1 MKITVLMGNNTA
13 EIFKSFDVPALNRF
27 LKKKEVG
34 ISLSLTGLN
43 NPLRLLILNNVAE
56 KLGKKVLFITLNEQS
71 ALKYQKD
78 LESLFDLESK
88 ILPFQEINPYED
100 VDRNYYIYEEQVN
113 VLNGAINGDYPFVIA
128 PLRALTEKFPDKN
141 FYAKNSFKIKK
152 NEELDYAKTIEKLI
166 DLGYKRV
173 PMAMD
178 SGEFSIKGDILDIF
192 TLYSSPVRVE
202 FFADTIEDIR
212 MFDPTTQKSF
222 QKLDE
227 ITVYPLHKFLINDE
241 IKKSFKAK
249 LYKEIE
255 KFGENETIDILYGEI
270 CEKID
275 NEGYF
280 EGIEYYQ
287 NYLNKDLVSPLDFFR
302 DFILVFDDTAQINA
316 KFENIDDDFIK
327 SYQTNLASGLKLP
340 LSDKNHVT
348 YSEYKKEIQKF
359 KHIGFDT
366 FLENFGGDNLGMES
380 ISDSTFAQMLVEFD
394 SELPPFF
401 SSSGIEISDFIDKK
415 TKDGAKVFVCT
426 NYPKRFS
433 EILKE
438 FEIYS
443 ENIFILPPLTSGGGI
458 LHDVQTTE
466 NQAEAE
472 QWPEKKSEKRP
483 ETWIFLSDK
492 ELFNKRSKDITSRKY
507 TSNKQS
513 QDYIDSIN
521 DIMENEFV
529 VHTIHGIGIFKGLR
543 KEEMDGAL
551 KDYLEI
557 QFQGGDKLFMPA
569 EQINL
574 LYRYRGGGGTKPKL
588 SKMGGAAWEN
598 TKNKAKGEVKEI
610 AYDLLKLY
618 AKREMST
625 GIAFEPDTTWQY
637 EMEDAFEFTETP
649 DQMRSI
655 EEVKADMESERPM
668 DRLICAD
675 VGFGKTEVAIRA
687 IFKAVMSGKQAALI
701 APTTILALQHYQ
713 TIAERF
719 KPFSVNVQLLSRFK
733 TPKERRETIKM
744 LTEGTC
750 DVVVGTH
757 SLLFDREFKNL
768 GLLVIDEEHKFGVAH
783 KEKLK
788 KFRENIDI
796 LAMSATPIP
805 RTLNMALSGLKNMS
819 LINTP
824 PKNRLPVKTYVGEFN
839 EAFLKNAVNHE
850 LQRDGQV
857 FFVHNRVESIHTV
870 AQYLQSLLPNARI
883 AVAHGQMNENELEK
897 IMYDFAMKEYDILL
911 CTTIIESG
919 LDISNA
925 NTIIINDSDRFGLAQ
940 LYQLRGRVGR
950 SDRQAFCYCFYKK
963 SKELSAD
970 AFKRLS
976 AIKDFAS
983 LGSGYQIALRD
994 IEIRGVGNILG
1005 AKQHGHMVN
1014 VGFDTYVSLLEECV
1028 NELKNEAK
1036 SSAAALQDPYKK
1048 QQSETKQEP
1057 CIVDIKATA
1066 YIPDEWVGSY
1076 EQKMLEYKRLSD
1088 VKSISELESMAAS
1101 FRDRFS
1107 KLPESVENLIKLIR
1121 LRLLGT
1127 AINITQIRETPD
1139 NIRIY
1144 TPYTM
1149 QEWLIL
1155 KRKLDLN
1162 ITKYFQWTNPPK
1174 SVKGAKGILL
1184 MKKSGLE
1191 FNEIFNILA
1200 DLFYYISHI
1209 ILEFKK

>member
-1 MKITVLMGNNTA
+1 MKTNTE
-13 EIFKSFDVPALNRF
+13 EIFKSIETFGLSYFVKR
-27 LKKKEVG
+27 KETG
-34 ISLSLTGLN
+34 INLCLTGLN
-43 NPLRLLILNNVAE
+43 NPLRLLILN
-56 KLGKKVLFITLNEQS
+56 KLRRVYNKKILLITSNEQD
-71 ALKYQKD
+71 ALKYGED
-78 LESLFDLESK
+78 LDLIFDIKAK
-88 ILPFQEINPYED
+88 ILPYQEVDPYED
-100 VDRNYYIYEEQVN
+100 IDRNYYIYKEQADA
-113 VLNGAINGDYPFVIA
+113 LTSGHDFVIA
-128 PLRALTEKFPDKN
+128 PVRALLERFPDKN
-141 FYAKNSFKIKK
+141 FYNKNSFEIKK
-152 NEELDYAKTIEKLI
+152 DDEIDYAKTIERLVA
-166 DLGYKRV
+166 LGYKRV

-178 SGEFSIKGDILDIF
+178 AGEFSIKGDILDIY

-202 FFADTIEDIR
+202 FFADTVEDIR
-212 MFDPTTQKSF
+212 MFDPSTQKSF
-222 QKLDE
+222 KKLDM
-227 ITVYPLHKFLINDE
+227 IKIYPLHKFLLDDKTRENF
-241 IKKSFKAK
+241 KKELLQNMKS
-249 LYKEIE
+249 LE
-255 KFGENETIDILYGEI
+255 GNEVAELLSAELV
-270 CEKID
+270 EKID
-275 NEGYF
+275 NGGYF

-287 NYLNKDLVSPLDFFR
+287 SYLNKNLVPVLDYFR
-302 DFILVFDDTAQINA
+302 DYILVYDDTAQINA
-316 KFENIDDDFIK
+316 KFENLDEELNS
-327 SYQTNLASGLKLP
+327 SYVSGINSNLKLP
-340 LSDKNHVT
+340 LASKNHTGVE
-348 YSEYKKEIQKF
+348 EYKKEIKKF
-359 KHIGFDT
+359 KRIGFDT
-366 FLENFGGDNLGMES
+366 FLENYGGDNAGMEV
-380 ISDSTFAQMLVEFD
+380 ISDDTFADKLVEFD
-394 SELPPFF
+394 TSLPPFF
-401 SSSGIEISDFIDKK
+401 SSSGEEISKYIKNELK
-415 TKDGAKVFVCT
+415 NGSKIFVCT
-426 NYPKRFS
+426 NYPKRFG

-438 FEIYS
+438 FEVYSDDIYT
-443 ENIFILPPLTSGGGI
+443 LPPLTSGGGVI
-458 LHDVQTTE
+458 E
-466 NQAEAE
+466 NAAEAE
-472 QWPEKKSEKRP
+472 RWV
-483 ETWIFLSDK
+483 FLSDK
-492 ELFNKRSKDITSRKY
+492 ELFNKRAKDITTRKY
-507 TSNKQS
+507 TSNRQS

-521 DIMENEFV
+521 DIMENEYV
-529 VHTIHGIGIFKGLR
+529 VHSIHGIGIFRGLR

-557 QFQGGDKLFMPA
+557 EFQGKDKLFMPA

-574 LYRYRGGGGTKPKL
+574 LFRYRGGGNARPKL

-618 AKREMST
+618 AKREMSV

-649 DQMRSI
+649 DQMQAI
-655 EEVKADMESERPM
+655 IDTKNDMEKERPM

-719 KPFSVNVQLLSRFK
+719 KPFSVDVQLLSRFK
-733 TPKERRETIKM
+733 TPKERKAIINM
-744 LTEGTC
+744 LKDGTC
-750 DVVVGTH
+750 DVVIGTH
-757 SLLFDREFKNL
+757 SLLFDREFRDL

-788 KFRENIDI
+788 RFRENIDI

-805 RTLNMALSGLKNMS
+805 RTLNMALSGLKDMS

-857 FFVHNRVESIHTV
+857 FFVHNRVESIYTV
-870 AQYLQSLLPNARI
+870 YEYLQNLLPNARI
-883 AVAHGQMNENELEK
+883 AVAHGQMKDNELEK
-897 IMYDFAMKEYDILL
+897 IMFDFAEKAYDVLV

-919 LDISNA
+919 LDISNV
-925 NTIIINDSDRFGLAQ
+925 NTIIVNDSDRFGLAQ

-950 SDRQAFCYCFYKK
+950 SDRQAYCYCFYKK
-963 SKELSAD
+963 SKELTQD

-976 AIKDFAS
+976 AIKDFTS

-1014 VGFDTYVSLLEECV
+1014 VGFDTYVNLLEECV
-1028 NELKNEAK
+1028 NELKNSKKPYTEG
-1036 SSAAALQDPYKK
+1036 ALANKK
-1048 QQSETKQEP
+1048 PETKHGP
-1057 CIVDIKATA
+1057 CVIDIKATA

-1076 EQKMLEYKRLSD
+1076 EQKMLEYKRLAD
-1088 VKSISELESMAAS
+1088 VKSLAELDNMAAS

-1121 LRLLGT
+1121 LRLLGSE
-1127 AINITQIRETPD
+1127 INVTQIRETPD

-1144 TPYTM
+1144 TPFTM

-1155 KRKLDLN
+1155 KRKIDLN
-1162 ITKYFQWTNPPK
+1162 ITKYFQWTKPPK
-1174 SVKGAKGILL
+1174 TVKDAVGILL
-1184 MKKSGLE
+1184 MKKDNLS
-1191 FNEIFNILA
+1191 FDEIFNILA

>member
-1 MKITVLMGNNTA
+1 MESFTNLLNNLDIPELA
-13 EIFKSFDVPALNRF
+13 PLSAF
-27 LKKKEVG
+27 LKRKEKG
-34 ISLSLTGLN
+34 LKLSITGLN
-43 NPLRLLILNNVAE
+43 NPLRLLILNKIANSFN
-56 KLGKKVLFITLNEQS
+56 KKVLFVTLNEQS

-78 LESLFDLESK
+78 LDSVFNLESK

-113 VLNGAINGDYPFVIA
+113 VLNGAACGEHSIVLA
-128 PLRALTEKFPDKN
+128 PVRALLEKFPDKN
-141 FYAKNSFKIKK
+141 FYNKNSFEIKK
-152 NEELDYAKTIEKLI
+152 DDEIDYSKITEKLVS
-166 DLGYKRV
+166 LGYKRV
-173 PMAMD
+173 PMVMD
-178 SGEFSIKGDILDIF
+178 AGEFSIKGDILDIF
-192 TLYSSPVRVE
+192 TLYSSPVRIE
-202 FFADTIEDIR
+202 FFADTVEDIR
-212 MFDPTTQKSF
+212 MFDPNTQKSF
-222 QKLDE
+222 KKLDK
-227 ITVYPLHKFLINDE
+227 IRVYPLHKFLLTEENKKAFKNKLFNEVEELEKITGESE
-241 IKKSFKAK
+241 IFR
-249 LYKEIE
+249 L
-255 KFGENETIDILYGEI
+255 LYGETV
-270 CEKID
+270 EKID
-275 NEGYF
+275 NGGYF
-280 EGIEYYQ
+280 EGIEYFQ
-287 NYLNKDLVSPLDFFR
+287 NYLNKDLVSSLDFFS
-302 DFILVFDDTAQINA
+302 DFILIFDDITQINA
-316 KFENIDDDFIK
+316 KYENLDEEMVSSYKSNID
-327 SYQTNLASGLKLP
+327 SNLKLP
-340 LSDKNHVT
+340 LNAKNHIT
-348 YSEYKKEIQKF
+348 YEEFQKEIKKF
-359 KHIGFDT
+359 KIIGFDT
-366 FLENFGGDNLGMES
+366 FLENFNGDDLGMES
-380 ISDSTFAQMLVEFD
+380 ISDDTFADKLIELE
-394 SELPPFF
+394 SALPPFF
-401 SSSGIEISDFIDKK
+401 SSSGAEISDYIKKELQNGAIFFI
-415 TKDGAKVFVCT
+415 CT
-426 NYPKRFS
+426 NYPKRFN

-438 FEIYS
+438 FEIFN
-443 ENIFILPPLTSGGGI
+443 ENIFMLPPLTSGGGI
-458 LHDVQTTE
+458 IDNVSILVD
-466 NQAEAE
+466 N
-472 QWPEKKSEKRP
+472 KLNKI
-483 ETWIFLSDK
+483 IFLSDK
-492 ELFNKRSKDITSRKY
+492 ELFNKRSKDITTRKY
-507 TSNKQS
+507 SSNKQS

-529 VHTIHGIGIFKGLR
+529 VHSIHGIGIFKGLR

-557 QFQGGDKLFMPA
+557 EFQGGDKLFMPA

-574 LYRYRGGGGTKPKL
+574 LYRYRGGGHAKPKL

-649 DQMRSI
+649 DQMQAI
-655 EEVKADMESERPM
+655 IDVKNDMENERPM

-675 VGFGKTEVAIRA
+675 VGFGKTEVATRA

-733 TPKERRETIKM
+733 SPKERKKTIEELKS
-744 LTEGTC
+744 GVC
-750 DVVVGTH
+750 DVVIGTH
-757 SLLFDREFKNL
+757 SLLFDREFKSL

-788 KFRENIDI
+788 RFRENIDI

-819 LINTP
+819 LINTA

-870 AQYLQSLLPNARI
+870 ADYLQNLLPNARI
-883 AVAHGQMNENELEK
+883 AVAHGKMNESELEK

-963 SKELSAD
+963 SKELSQD

-976 AIKDFAS
+976 AIKDFSS

-1014 VGFDTYVSLLEECV
+1014 VGFDTYVNLLEECV
-1028 NELKNEAK
+1028 NELKNEQK
-1036 SSAAALQDPYKK
+1036 QGVSPYGKAEIQAPK
-1048 QQSETKQEP
+1048 EP

-1088 VKSISELESMAAS
+1088 VKSIAELENMVSS

-1127 AINITQIRETPD
+1127 AINITHIRETPD

-1144 TPYTM
+1144 TPFTM

-1155 KRKLDLN
+1155 KRKMELN

-1184 MKKSGLE
+1184 MKKGNLE

-1209 ILEFKK
+1209 ILEFKNNQK

>member
-1 MKITVLMGNNTA
+1 MNSCKEILNNFNIPSL
-13 EIFKSFDVPALNRF
+13 EALSVF
-27 LKKKEVG
+27 LKKKETG
-34 ISLSLTGLN
+34 LKLSITGLN
-43 NPLRLLILNNVAE
+43 NPLRLLILNKIA
-56 KLGKKVLFITLNEQS
+56 KYYKKKIFFITLNEQI

-78 LESLFDLESK
+78 LDSIFNLEAK

-100 VDRNYYIYEEQVN
+100 MDRNYYIYEEQVD
-113 VLNGAINGDYPFVIA
+113 VLNGEYDVVIS
-128 PLRALTEKFPDKN
+128 PVRALLEKFPDKN
-141 FYAKNSFKIKK
+141 FYSKNSFEIKK
-152 NEELDYAKTIEKLI
+152 NDEIDYSKIIEKLVSF
-166 DLGYKRV
+166 GYKRV
-173 PMAMD
+173 PMAVD
-178 SGEFSIKGDILDIF
+178 AGEFSIKGDILDIY
-192 TLYSSPVRVE
+192 TLYSSPVRIE
-202 FFADTIEDIR
+202 FFADTVEDIR
-212 MFDPTTQKSF
+212 MFDPNTQKSF
-222 QKLDE
+222 KKLDK
-227 ITVYPLHKFLINDE
+227 IRVYPLHKFLLNE
-241 IKKSFKAK
+241 ENQKSFKNK
-249 LYKEIE
+249 LYKKIE
-255 KFGENETIDILYGEI
+255 EFEKISGENEIIRLLYGEI
-270 CEKID
+270 TEKI
-275 NEGYF
+275 ETGGYF
-280 EGIEYYQ
+280 DGIEYYQ
-287 NYLNKDLVSPLDFFR
+287 NYLNKDLVSPLEFFK
-302 DFILVFDDTAQINA
+302 DYILIFDDSAQINA
-316 KFENIDDDFIK
+316 KFENLDDEMNS
-327 SYQTNLASGLKLP
+327 SYRENIESNLKLP
-340 LSDKNHVT
+340 LNSKNHIT
-348 YSEYKKEIQKF
+348 FEEFKKYVKKF
-359 KHIGFDT
+359 KAIGFDT
-366 FLENFGGDNLGMES
+366 FLENFNGDDLGFES
-380 ISDSTFAQMLVEFD
+380 ISDNTFADKLIELD
-394 SELPPFF
+394 SALPPFF
-401 SSSGIEISDFIDKK
+401 SSSGKEISNYINKELKNRALFFI
-415 TKDGAKVFVCT
+415 CT
-426 NYPKRFS
+426 NYPVRFK

-438 FEIYS
+438 FEIFN
-443 ENIFILPPLTSGGGI
+443 ENIFLLPPLTSGGGI
-458 LHDVQTTE
+458 IE
-466 NQAEAE
+466 NTGVLDSITGENSY
-472 QWPEKKSEKRP
+472 KK
-483 ETWIFLSDK
+483 WIFLSDK
-492 ELFNKRSKDITSRKY
+492 ELFNKRSKDITTRKY
-507 TSNKQS
+507 SSNKQS

-529 VHTIHGIGIFKGLR
+529 VHSIHGIGIFRGLR
-543 KEEMDGAL
+543 KEEIDGAL

-557 QFQGGDKLFMPA
+557 EFQGGDKLFMPA

-574 LYRYRGGGGTKPKL
+574 LYRYRGGGSVKPKL

-625 GIAFEPDTTWQY
+625 GIAFEPDTVWQY

-649 DQMRSI
+649 DQMQAI
-655 EEVKADMESERPM
+655 IDVKNDMENTRPM

-675 VGFGKTEVAIRA
+675 VGFGKTEVALRA

-733 TPKERRETIKM
+733 TPKERKKTIEDLK
-744 LTEGTC
+744 TGAC
-750 DVVVGTH
+750 DVVIGTH
-757 SLLFDREFKNL
+757 SLLFDREFKSL

-788 KFRENIDI
+788 RFRENIDV

-839 EAFLKNAVNHE
+839 ETLLKNAVNHE

-857 FFVHNRVESIHTV
+857 FFVHNRVESINTV
-870 AQYLQSLLPNARI
+870 ADYLRNLLPNASL
-883 AVAHGQMNENELEK
+883 AVAHGQMAEHELEK

-963 SKELSAD
+963 SKELSQD

-976 AIKDFAS
+976 AIKDFVS

-1014 VGFDTYVSLLEECV
+1014 VGFDTYVNLLEECV
-1028 NELKNEAK
+1028 NELKNEQK
-1036 SSAAALQDPYKK
+1036 QVLSPYEKR
-1048 QQSETKQEP
+1048 ETQAPKEP

-1088 VKSISELESMAAS
+1088 VKSIAELENMAS
-1101 FRDRFS
+1101 GFRDRFS

-1127 AINITQIRETPD
+1127 AIDITQIRETPD

-1144 TPYTM
+1144 TPFTM

-1155 KRKLDLN
+1155 KRKMELN
-1162 ITKYFQWTNPPK
+1162 ITKYFQWTKPPK
-1174 SVKGAKGILL
+1174 TVKGAKGILL
-1184 MKKSGLE
+1184 MRKDNLE
-1191 FNEIFNILA
+1191 FDEIFNILA

-1209 ILEFKK
+1209 IMEFKNNQKIRGENL

>member
-1 MKITVLMGNNTA
+1 MDNSLKNIFDNLNTNVLSA
-13 EIFKSFDVPALNRF
+13 F
-27 LKKKEVG
+27 LKRKEVG
-34 ISLSLTGLN
+34 LKLSLTGLN
-43 NPLRLLILNNVAE
+43 NPLKLLIINKITNVCN
-56 KLGKKVLFITLNEQS
+56 KKILFITNNEQD

-78 LESLFDLESK
+78 LGSIFEIDAK

-100 VDRNYYIYEEQVN
+100 INRNYYIYEEQVN
-113 VLNGAINGDYPFVIA
+113 VLNGAANGIHPIVIA
-128 PLRALTEKFPDKN
+128 PVRSLLEKFPDKN
-141 FYAKNSFKIKK
+141 FYKKNSFTIKK
-152 NEELDYAKTIEKLI
+152 NDEIDYTKTIEKLI

-178 SGEFSIKGDILDIF
+178 AGEFSIKGDILDIY
-192 TLYSSPVRVE
+192 TLYSSPIRIE
-202 FFADTIEDIR
+202 FFADNVEDIR
-212 MFDPTTQKSF
+212 AYNPNTQKSF
-222 QKLDE
+222 KKLDM
-227 ITVYPLHKFLINDE
+227 ITIYPLHKFLLDE
-241 IKKSFKAK
+241 ENKKSFKNN
-249 LYKEIE
+249 LWKEIE
-255 KFGENETIDILYGEI
+255 KYGEDELITLLYGEI
-270 CEKID
+270 IEKLD

-280 EGIEYYQ
+280 DGIEYFQ
-287 NYLNKDLVSPLDFFR
+287 NYFNKDLVTPLDFFN
-302 DFILVFDDTAQINA
+302 DYVLLFDDTTQINA
-316 KFENIDDDFIK
+316 KYENIDDELN
-327 SYQTNLASGLKLP
+327 SGYTNNIQHALKLP
-340 LSDKNHVT
+340 IASKNHIT
-348 YSEYKKEIQKF
+348 FEEFKKEGQKF
-359 KHIGFDT
+359 KKIGFDT
-366 FLENFGGDNLGMES
+366 FLENYDGDNLGLNS
-380 ISDSTFAQMLVEFD
+380 IDDNTFADKLIEFET
-394 SELPPFF
+394 SLPPFF
-401 SSSGIEISDFIDKK
+401 SSSADEISSYINSQIA
-415 TKDGAKVFVCT
+415 DGARVFVCT
-426 NYPKRFS
+426 NYPKRFG
-433 EILKE
+433 EILRE

-443 ENIFILPPLTSGGGI
+443 DNIFILPSLSTSGGIIENAIDGNASDNKA
-458 LHDVQTTE
+458 LGQKFTKVQR
-466 NQAEAE
+466 
-472 QWPEKKSEKRP
+472 WV
-483 ETWIFLSDK
+483 FLSDK

-507 TSNKQS
+507 SSNKQS
-513 QDYIDSIN
+513 QDFIDSIN

-557 QFQGGDKLFMPA
+557 EFQGGDKLFMPA

-574 LYRYRGGGGTKPKL
+574 LYRYRGGGAAKPKL
-588 SKMGGAAWEN
+588 SKMGGAQWEN

-618 AKREMST
+618 AKREMSQ

-637 EMEDAFEFTETP
+637 EMEDAFEYTETP
-649 DQMRSI
+649 DQMQAI
-655 EEVKADMESERPM
+655 IDTKNDMENAQPM

-675 VGFGKTEVAIRA
+675 VGFGKTEVATRA

-733 TPKERRETIKM
+733 TPKERKETLKM
-744 LTEGTC
+744 LAEGTC
-750 DVVVGTH
+750 DVVIGTH

-788 KFRENIDI
+788 RFRENIDI

-839 EAFLKNAVNHE
+839 EAMLKNAINHE

-857 FFVHNRVESIHTV
+857 FFVHNRVESIFTV
-870 AQYLQSLLPNARI
+870 AQYLENLLPNARI
-883 AVAHGQMNENELEK
+883 AVAHGQMKENELEK
-897 IMYDFAMKEYDILL
+897 IMYDFAMKSYDVLV

-925 NTIIINDSDRFGLAQ
+925 NTIIINDSDKFGLAQ

-963 SKELSAD
+963 SKELSTD

-1014 VGFDTYVSLLEECV
+1014 VGFDTYVNLLEECV
-1028 NELKNEAK
+1028 NELKNQK
-1036 SSAAALQDPYKK
+1036 ALQNKGYN
-1048 QQSETKQEP
+1048 QSQRVETKAEP

-1088 VKSISELESMAAS
+1088 VKSIAELENMTAS

-1121 LRLLGT
+1121 LRLLGG

-1144 TPYTM
+1144 TPFTM

-1155 KRKLDLN
+1155 KRKIDLN

-1174 SVKGAKGILL
+1174 SVKGTNGILL
-1184 MKKSGLE
+1184 MKKSNLE

>member
-1 MKITVLMGNNTA
+1 MKSIT
-13 EIFKSFDVPALNRF
+13 EILNSFDSPDLAPLNAF

-34 ISLSLTGLN
+34 LKLSMTGLN
-43 NPLRLLILNNVAE
+43 NPLRLLILNKISKVF
-56 KLGKKVLFITLNEQS
+56 KKKILFLTLNEQA

-78 LESLFDLESK
+78 LDSIFGLESK

-113 VLNGAINGDYPFVIA
+113 VLTGAASGRYDIVIA
-128 PLRALTEKFPDKN
+128 PVRSILEKFPDIN
-141 FYAKNSFKIKK
+141 FYNKNSFEIKK
-152 NEELDYAKTIEKLI
+152 NDEIDYAKIIERLVEF
-166 DLGYKRV
+166 GYKRV
-173 PMAMD
+173 PVAMD
-178 SGEFSIKGDILDIF
+178 SGEFSIKGDILDLY
-192 TLYSSPVRVE
+192 TLYSSPVRIE
-202 FFADTIEDIR
+202 FFADTVEDIR
-212 MFDPTTQKSF
+212 MYDPNTQKSF
-222 QKLDE
+222 KKLDM
-227 ITVYPLHKFLINDE
+227 IKVYPLHKFLLDE
-241 IKKSFKAK
+241 DNKKGFKTK
-249 LYKEIE
+249 LHKEVLELE
-255 KFGENETIDILYGEI
+255 KISGESEIFELLYGETV
-270 CEKID
+270 EKIE
-275 NEGYF
+275 NGGYF
-280 EGIEYYQ
+280 EGIEYFQ
-287 NYLNKDLVSPLDFFR
+287 NYLNKDLVGALDFFK
-302 DFILVFDDTAQINA
+302 DYILIYDDTAQINA
-316 KFENIDDDFIK
+316 KLENLDEELK
-327 SYQTNLASGLKLP
+327 SSYRSNLESNLKLP
-340 LSDKNHVT
+340 LNAKNHIT
-348 YSEYKKEIQKF
+348 YEEIKKEVKKF
-359 KHIGFDT
+359 KTIGFDT
-366 FLENFGGDNLGMES
+366 FLENFDGDSLGYES
-380 ISDSTFAQMLVEFD
+380 ISDDTFADKLIEFD
-394 SELPPFF
+394 SSLPPFF
-401 SSSGIEISDFIDKK
+401 SSSGKEISNYIKNELK
-415 TKDGAKVFVCT
+415 TAENDSKVFVCT
-426 NYPKRFS
+426 NYPKRFQ

-438 FEIYS
+438 FEFNS
-443 ENIFILPPLTSGGGI
+443 EDIFMLPALTSGGGVI
-458 LHDVQTTE
+458 E
-466 NQAEAE
+466 NVSCSANSAFG
-472 QWPEKKSEKRP
+472 R
-483 ETWIFLSDK
+483 WIFLSDK
-492 ELFNKRSKDITSRKY
+492 ELFNKRSKDITTRKY
-507 TSNKQS
+507 SSNKQS

-529 VHTIHGIGIFKGLR
+529 VHSIHGIGIFKGLR

-557 QFQGGDKLFMPA
+557 EFQGGDKLFMPA

-574 LYRYRGGGGTKPKL
+574 LCRYRGGGGAKPKL

-637 EMEDAFEFTETP
+637 EMEDGFEFTETP
-649 DQMRSI
+649 DQMQAI
-655 EEVKADMESERPM
+655 IDVKNDMENSRPM

-733 TPKERRETIKM
+733 TPKERKKTISELKS
-744 LTEGTC
+744 GVC
-750 DVVVGTH
+750 DVVIGTH
-757 SLLFDREFKNL
+757 SLLFDREFKSL

-788 KFRENIDI
+788 RFRENIDI

-857 FFVHNRVESIHTV
+857 FFVHNRVESIFTV
-870 AQYLQSLLPNARI
+870 AQYLQNLLPNARI
-883 AVAHGQMNENELEK
+883 AVAHGQMKENELEK
-897 IMYDFAMKEYDILL
+897 IMYDFAKKEYDILL

-963 SKELSAD
+963 SKELSQD

-976 AIKDFAS
+976 AIKDFSS

-1005 AKQHGHMVN
+1005 AKQHGHMIN

-1028 NELKNEAK
+1028 NELKSQSK
-1036 SSAAALQDPYKK
+1036 SGISPYDKV
-1048 QQSETKQEP
+1048 ETQAKQEP

-1088 VKSISELESMAAS
+1088 VKSIAELENMASS

-1144 TPYTM
+1144 TPFTM

-1155 KRKLDLN
+1155 KRKMELN

-1184 MKKSGLE
+1184 MKKDCLE
-1191 FNEIFNILA
+1191 FDEIFNILA

-1209 ILEFKK
+1209 IMEFKK

>member
-1 MKITVLMGNNTA
+1 MPKNAV
-13 EIFKSFDVPALNRF
+13 EIFKNINIPVLSRF
-27 LKKKEVG
+27 LKRKEVG
-34 ISLSLTGLN
+34 INLSLTGLN
-43 NPLRLLILNNVAE
+43 SPLRLLILNKINT
-56 KLGKKVLFITLNEQS
+56 LGKKILFVTENEQS

-78 LESLFDLESK
+78 LEEVFELKSE

-100 VDRNYYIYEEQVN
+100 VDRNYYIYNEQVN
-113 VLNGAINGDYPFVIA
+113 VLTEAANGLAPLVIA
-128 PLRALTEKFPDKN
+128 PIKALLEKFPDEN
-141 FYAKNSFKIKK
+141 FYNKNSFKIKK
-152 NEELDYAKTIEKLI
+152 NEELDYTKTIQKLT
-166 DLGYKRV
+166 DLGYKRA

-178 SGEFSIKGDILDIF
+178 AGEFSIKGDILDIY
-192 TLYSSPVRVE
+192 TLYSSPIRVE
-202 FFADTIEDIR
+202 FFADTVEDIR
-212 MFDPTTQKSF
+212 MFNPTTQKSF
-222 QKLDE
+222 KKLDE
-227 ITVYPLHKFLINDE
+227 ITVYPLHKFLLNNE
-241 IKKSFKAK
+241 IKKSFKEK
-249 LYKEIE
+249 LHKEIE
-255 KFGENETIDILYGEI
+255 KLGKNETSDILYKEL
-270 CEKID
+270 CEKVD

-287 NYLNKDLVSPLDFFR
+287 NYFNKDLMSPLSFFR
-302 DFILVFDDTAQINA
+302 DYILIYDDTTQINA
-316 KFENIDDDFIK
+316 KFENLDDELLK

-340 LSDKNHVT
+340 IYERNHIGFN
-348 YSEYKKEIQKF
+348 EFKKEVQKF

-366 FLENFGGDNLGMES
+366 FLENFGDDSFSMTN
-380 ISDSTFAQMLVEFD
+380 ISDSNFTDKLIEFN

-401 SSSGIEISDFIDKK
+401 SSSGSEISKFIEDAIKDK
-415 TKDGAKVFVCT
+415 AKVFICT
-426 NYPKRFS
+426 NYPKRFL

-443 ENIFILPPLTSGGGI
+443 EDIFILPSLTSGGGI
-458 LHDVQTTE
+458 LKDIETSE
-466 NQAEAE
+466 SLSGK
-472 QWPEKKSEKRP
+472 EK
-483 ETWIFLSDK
+483 WIFLTDK

-529 VHTIHGIGIFKGLR
+529 VHTIHGIGIFRGLR

-557 QFQGGDKLFMPA
+557 EFQGTDKLFMPA

-574 LYRYRGGGGTKPKL
+574 LCRYRGGGNTKPKL

-637 EMEDAFEFTETP
+637 EMEDGFEFTETP
-649 DQMRSI
+649 DQMKSI
-655 EEVKADMESERPM
+655 EEVKADMESEHPM

-675 VGFGKTEVAIRA
+675 VGFGKTEIAIRA

-733 TPKERRETIKM
+733 NPKERRKTIEM
-744 LTEGTC
+744 LAKGSC
-750 DVVVGTH
+750 DVVIGTH

-788 KFRENIDI
+788 RFRENIDI

-839 EAFLKNAVNHE
+839 EAFLKNAVSHE

-857 FFVHNRVESIHTV
+857 FFVHNRVESIYTV
-870 AQYLQSLLPNARI
+870 AQYLEKLLPNTRI

-897 IMYDFAMKEYDILL
+897 IMHDFAIKEYDILL

-925 NTIIINDSDRFGLAQ
+925 NTIIVNDADKFGLAQ

-963 SKELSAD
+963 SKELSSD
-970 AFKRLS
+970 AFKRLN
-976 AIKDFAS
+976 AIKDFSS

-1005 AKQHGHMVN
+1005 AKQHGHMIN
-1014 VGFDTYVSLLEECV
+1014 VGFDTYVNLLEECV
-1028 NELKNEAK
+1028 NELKSQSGNKLSPYNK
-1036 SSAAALQDPYKK
+1036 SQNA
-1048 QQSETKQEP
+1048 TKHEP

-1066 YIPDEWVGSY
+1066 YIPDEWAGSY

-1088 VKSISELESMAAS
+1088 VKNISELESMTAS

-1121 LRLLGT
+1121 LRLLG
-1127 AINITQIRETPD
+1127 AAVDITQIRETAD

-1155 KRKLDLN
+1155 KRKLDAN
-1162 ITKYFQWTNPPK
+1162 ITKYFQWTKPPK
-1174 SVKGAKGILL
+1174 SVKEAKGILL

-1209 ILEFKK
+1209 ILEFRK

>member
-1 MKITVLMGNNTA
+1 MLSSVT
-13 EIFKSFDVPALNRF
+13 EIFKSFDLPALTRF
-27 LKKKEVG
+27 LKRKEVG
-34 ISLSLTGLN
+34 INLSLTGLN
-43 NPLRLLILNNVAE
+43 NPLRLLILNKINT
-56 KLGKKVLFITLNEQS
+56 LGKKILFITSNEQS

-78 LESLFDLESK
+78 LEEVFELESK

-113 VLNGAINGDYPFVIA
+113 VLTEAANGSNPLVIA
-128 PLRALTEKFPDKN
+128 PVKALLEKFPNKN
-141 FYAKNSFKIKK
+141 FYSKNSFKIKK
-152 NEELDYAKTIEKLI
+152 DEELDYAGTIEKLVN
-166 DLGYKRV
+166 LGYKRV

-178 SGEFSIKGDILDIF
+178 AGEFSIKGDILDIY

-202 FFADTIEDIR
+202 FFADAVEDIR
-212 MFDPTTQKSF
+212 MFDPNTQKSF
-222 QKLDE
+222 KKLE
-227 ITVYPLHKFLINDE
+227 NITIFPLHKFLLNDE
-241 IKKSFKAK
+241 IKKSFKSKLNKEIEEIQKYGKNEAVDI
-249 LYKEIE
+249 LYKE
-255 KFGENETIDILYGEI
+255 LS
-270 CEKID
+270 EKID

-287 NYLNKDLVSPLDFFR
+287 NYLNKDLVSPLDFFK
-302 DFILVFDDTAQINA
+302 DYILIYDDTTQINA
-316 KFENIDDDFIK
+316 KFENLDDELLK

-340 LSDKNHVT
+340 VSDKNHVT
-348 YSEYKKEIQKF
+348 FNEFKKEVQKF
-359 KHIGFDT
+359 KRIGFDT
-366 FLENFGGDNLGMES
+366 FLENFEGDALGYES
-380 ISDSTFAQMLVEFD
+380 ISDTTFANDLIEFNT
-394 SELPPFF
+394 ELPPFF
-401 SSSGIEISDFIDKK
+401 SSSGDEISKFIKGAI
-415 TKDGAKVFVCT
+415 KDGARVFICT

-438 FEIYS
+438 FEIFS

-458 LHDVQTTE
+458 LEDIETSKSVL
-466 NQAEAE
+466 NK
-472 QWPEKKSEKRP
+472 EK
-483 ETWIFLSDK
+483 WIFLTDK

-507 TSNKQS
+507 SSNKQS

-557 QFQGGDKLFMPA
+557 EFQGGDKLFMPA

-574 LYRYRGGGGTKPKL
+574 LYRYRGGGSAKPKL

-598 TKNKAKGEVKEI
+598 TKNKAKNEVKEI

-733 TPKERRETIKM
+733 TAKERRETLKM
-744 LTEGTC
+744 LVDGTC
-750 DVVVGTH
+750 DVVIGTH

-788 KFRENIDI
+788 RFRENIDI

-839 EAFLKNAVNHE
+839 EAFLKNAINHE

-857 FFVHNRVESIHTV
+857 FFVHNRVESIYTV
-870 AQYLQSLLPNARI
+870 AQYLQNLLPNARI

-897 IMYDFAMKEYDILL
+897 IMYDFAMKAYDILL

-976 AIKDFAS
+976 AIKDFSS

-1028 NELKNEAK
+1028 NELKTQAK
-1036 SSAAALQDPYKK
+1036 QGFSPYGYAKEQTPAK
-1048 QQSETKQEP
+1048 HEP

-1127 AINITQIRETPD
+1127 AIDITQIRETPD

-1155 KRKLDLN
+1155 KRKLDIN

-1174 SVKGAKGILL
+1174 SVKDAKGILL

>member
-1 MKITVLMGNNTA
+1 MNSYKTILDNFNTP
-13 EIFKSFDVPALNRF
+13 EISLLSSF
-27 LKKKEVG
+27 LKRKE
-34 ISLSLTGLN
+34 TGLKLSMTGIN
-43 NPLRLLILNNVAE
+43 NPLRLLVLNKILNIF
-56 KLGKKVLFITLNEQS
+56 KKKILIVTLNEQT

-78 LESLFDLESK
+78 LDSIFGIEAK

-100 VDRNYYIYEEQVN
+100 IDRNYYIYEEQVN
-113 VLNGAINGDYPFVIA
+113 VLNGAAKGFKDYNFVIV
-128 PLRALTEKFPDKN
+128 PIRALLERFPDRN
-141 FYAKNSFKIKK
+141 FYNKNSFEIKK
-152 NEELDYAKTIEKLI
+152 DDEIDYTEIVQKLVG
-166 DLGYKRV
+166 LGYKRV
-173 PMAMD
+173 PMAVD
-178 SGEFSIKGDILDIF
+178 AGEFSIKGDILDIY
-192 TLYSSPVRVE
+192 TLYSSPVRIE
-202 FFADTIEDIR
+202 FFADTVEDIR
-212 MFDPTTQKSF
+212 MFDPNTQKSF
-222 QKLDE
+222 KKLDK
-227 ITVYPLHKFLINDE
+227 IAVYPLHKFLLTEDN
-241 IKKSFKAK
+241 KKAFKTK
-249 LYKEIE
+249 LYNELQELERIT
-255 KFGENETIDILYGEI
+255 GENEILNLIYGETV
-270 CEKID
+270 EKID
-275 NEGYF
+275 NGGYF
-280 EGIEYYQ
+280 EGIDYYQ
-287 NYLNKDLVSPLDFFR
+287 NYLNKDLVSPLAFFN
-302 DFILVFDDTAQINA
+302 DYILIFDDTAQINA
-316 KFENIDDDFIK
+316 KFENLDEELN
-327 SYQTNLASGLKLP
+327 SAYRTNLEANLKLP
-340 LSDKNHVT
+340 LCAKNHT
-348 YSEYKKEIQKF
+348 TFEEFKKELKKF
-359 KHIGFDT
+359 KIIGFDT
-366 FLENFGGDNLGMES
+366 FLENFNGDNLGYDS
-380 ISDSTFAQMLVEFD
+380 ISDDTFADKLIEFN
-394 SELPPFF
+394 SSLPPFF
-401 SSSGIEISDFIDKK
+401 SSSAKDISKYILDTLK
-415 TKDGAKVFVCT
+415 TSDNNASKVFVCT

-438 FEIYS
+438 FEIFS
-443 ENIFILPPLTSGGGI
+443 ENVFVLPPLTSGGGI
-458 LHDVQTTE
+458 IENIDAE
-466 NQAEAE
+466 NQSDSPK
-472 QWPEKKSEKRP
+472 WV
-483 ETWIFLSDK
+483 FLSDK
-492 ELFNKRSKDITSRKY
+492 ELFNKRSKDITTRKY
-507 TSNKQS
+507 SSNKQS

-529 VHTIHGIGIFKGLR
+529 VHSIHGIGIFKGLR

-557 QFQGGDKLFMPA
+557 EFQGGDKLFMPA

-574 LYRYRGGGGTKPKL
+574 LYRYRGGGSAKPKL

-618 AKREMST
+618 AKREMSQ

-649 DQMRSI
+649 DQMKAI
-655 EEVKADMESERPM
+655 IDVKNDMEAGRPM

-675 VGFGKTEVAIRA
+675 VGFGKTEVATRA

-733 TPKERRETIKM
+733 TPKERKKTVEELKS
-744 LTEGTC
+744 GVC
-750 DVVVGTH
+750 DVVIGTH
-757 SLLFDREFKNL
+757 SLLFDREFKSL

-788 KFRENIDI
+788 RFRENIDI

-839 EAFLKNAVNHE
+839 EALLKNAINHE

-857 FFVHNRVESIHTV
+857 FFVHNRVESIHAV
-870 AQYLQSLLPNARI
+870 ADYLQNLLPNARL
-883 AVAHGQMNENELEK
+883 AVAHGQMKETELEK

-963 SKELSAD
+963 SKELSQD

-976 AIKDFAS
+976 AIKDFVS

-1014 VGFDTYVSLLEECV
+1014 VGFDTYVNLLEECV
-1028 NELKNEAK
+1028 NELKNEQK
-1036 SSAAALQDPYKK
+1036 RLSSPYEKAET
-1048 QQSETKQEP
+1048 QSNKEP

-1088 VKSISELESMAAS
+1088 VKSISELENMVSS

-1107 KLPESVENLIKLIR
+1107 KLPESVENLVKLIR
-1121 LRLLGT
+1121 LRLLGS
-1127 AINITQIRETPD
+1127 AVNITQIRETPD

-1144 TPYTM
+1144 TPFTM

-1155 KRKLDLN
+1155 KRKMELN

-1174 SVKGAKGILL
+1174 SVKGARGILL
-1184 MKKSGLE
+1184 MKKDNLD
-1191 FNEIFNILA
+1191 FDEIFNILA

-1209 ILEFKK
+1209 IMEFKKE

>member
-1 MKITVLMGNNTA
+1 MPNNVS
-13 EIFKSFDVPALNRF
+13 EIFNSFDIPPLDRF
-27 LKKKEVG
+27 LKRKEVG

-43 NPLRLLILNNVAE
+43 NPLRLLALNKIN
-56 KLGKKVLFITLNEQS
+56 KKSDKKILFITANEQA

-78 LESLFDLESK
+78 LESLFDLETK

-100 VDRNYYIYEEQVN
+100 VDRNYYIYEEQAD
-113 VLNGAINGDYPFVIA
+113 VLCGAANGNYPFVIA
-128 PLRALTEKFPDKN
+128 PVKVLAEKFPDKN
-141 FYAKNSFKIKK
+141 FYNKNSFKIKR
-152 NEELDYAKTIEKLI
+152 NDELDYAKTIEKLI

-173 PMAMD
+173 PMAVD
-178 SGEFSIKGDILDIF
+178 AGEFSVKGDILDIF

-202 FFADTIEDIR
+202 FFADTVEDIR
-212 MFDPTTQKSF
+212 MFDPNTQKSF
-222 QKLDE
+222 KKLDE
-227 ITVYPLHKFLINDE
+227 VIIYPLHKFLINDE
-241 IKKSFKAK
+241 TKKAFKNKLNDEIKKFGKNET
-249 LYKEIE
+249 LDIL
-255 KFGENETIDILYGEI
+255 FGEIS
-270 CEKID
+270 EKID
-275 NEGYF
+275 NDGYF

-287 NYLNKDLVSPLDFFR
+287 NYLNKDLVCALEFFK
-302 DFILVFDDTAQINA
+302 DYILIYDDTAQINS
-316 KFENIDDDFIK
+316 KLENIDDELTK
-327 SYQTNLASGLKLP
+327 SYQANLASGLKLP
-340 LSDKNHVT
+340 LTGKNHIT
-348 YSEYKKEIQKF
+348 FEEYKKEIQKF
-359 KHIGFDT
+359 KRIGFDT
-366 FLENFGGDNLGMES
+366 FLENFEGDNLGYEA
-380 ISDSTFAQMLVEFD
+380 ISDTTFTDKLIEFD

-401 SSSGIEISDFIDKK
+401 SSSADEISNFIKREIK
-415 TKDGAKVFVCT
+415 EGARIFICT

-458 LHDVQTTE
+458 LNRVETTKE
-466 NQAEAE
+466 PLNK
-472 QWPEKKSEKRP
+472 EK
-483 ETWIFLSDK
+483 WIFLSDK
-492 ELFNKRSKDITSRKY
+492 ELFNKRSKDITTRKY
-507 TSNKQS
+507 SSNKQS

-529 VHTIHGIGIFKGLR
+529 VHTIHGIGIFRGLR

-557 QFQGGDKLFMPA
+557 EFQGGDKLFMPA

-574 LYRYRGGGGTKPKL
+574 LYRYRGGGSTKPKL

-618 AKREMST
+618 ARREMSQ

-649 DQMRSI
+649 DQMQAI
-655 EEVKADMESERPM
+655 VDVKNDMENSRPM

-733 TPKERRETIKM
+733 SPKERRETIKM
-744 LTEGTC
+744 LADGTC
-750 DVVVGTH
+750 DVVIGTH

-796 LAMSATPIP
+796 LAMSATQIP

-857 FFVHNRVESIHTV
+857 FFVHNRVESIYTV
-870 AQYLQSLLPNARI
+870 AEYLKNLLPNARI

-897 IMYDFAMKEYDILL
+897 IMYDFALKAYDVLL

-950 SDRQAFCYCFYKK
+950 SDRQAYCYCFYKK
-963 SKELSAD
+963 SKELAAD

-1014 VGFDTYVSLLEECV
+1014 VGFDTYVNLLEECV
-1028 NELKNEAK
+1028 NELKNQQK
-1036 SSAAALQDPYKK
+1036 QGLSPYEKA
-1048 QQSETKQEP
+1048 QIQPKQEP

-1121 LRLLGT
+1121 LRLLGS
-1127 AINITQIRETPD
+1127 AINITQIRETSD

-1144 TPYTM
+1144 TPFTM

-1174 SVKGAKGILL
+1174 SVKDAKGILL
-1184 MKKSGLE
+1184 MKKTGLE

>member
-1 MKITVLMGNNTA
+1 MTDSLEK
-13 EIFKSFDVPALNRF
+13 IFKSFNIPRLENF
-27 LKKKEVG
+27 LRKKEVG
-34 ISLSLTGLN
+34 ISLCFTGLN
-43 NPLRLLILNNVAE
+43 NPLRLLIINNIRS
-56 KLGKKVLFITLNEQS
+56 KGKKILFITPDEQS

-113 VLNGAINGDYPFVIA
+113 VLNGAIKGEFPLVIA
-128 PLRALTEKFPDKN
+128 PVRALSEKFPDKN
-141 FYAKNSFKIKK
+141 FYSKNSFKIKK
-152 NEELDYAKTIEKLI
+152 NEELNYTKTIEKLA

-173 PMAMD
+173 PLAMD
-178 SGEFSIKGDILDIF
+178 AGEFSIKGDILDVY
-192 TLYSSPVRVE
+192 TLYSSPVRIE
-202 FFADTIEDIR
+202 FFADTVEDIR
-212 MFDPTTQKSF
+212 MYDPNTQKSF
-222 QKLDE
+222 KKLDE

-241 IKKSFKAK
+241 NKKNFKEK
-249 LYKEIE
+249 LKSEIE
-255 KFGENETIDILYGEI
+255 KLGKNETVDILYNEI
-270 CEKID
+270 TEKLD
-275 NEGYF
+275 AEGYF
-280 EGIEYYQ
+280 EGIEYYT
-287 NYLNKDLVSPLDFFR
+287 NYLNKDLTSPLDYFK
-302 DFILVFDDTAQINA
+302 DYILIYDDTTQINA
-316 KFENIDDDFIK
+316 KFENIDDELIK
-327 SYQTNLASGLKLP
+327 SYQTNLASGLRLP
-340 LSDKNHVT
+340 VQNKNHIT
-348 YSEYKKEIQKF
+348 FPEYKKEIQKF
-359 KHIGFDT
+359 KRIGFDT
-366 FLENFGGDNLGMES
+366 FLENFGGDTLGMEA
-380 ISDSTFAQMLVEFD
+380 ISDSAFADKLIEFD
-394 SELPPFF
+394 SGLPPFF
-401 SSSGIEISDFIDKK
+401 SSSGVEISEFIKK
-415 TKDGAKVFVCT
+415 ELKGANEGAVKIFVCT
-426 NYPKRFS
+426 NYPKRFR

-438 FEIYS
+438 FEIFS
-443 ENIFILPPLTSGGGI
+443 ENIYILPPLTFGGGI
-458 LHDVQTTE
+458 IESVETLKTLQEDKIHG
-466 NQAEAE
+466 NLK
-472 QWPEKKSEKRP
+472 PEK
-483 ETWIFLSDK
+483 WIFLSDK

-557 QFQGGDKLFMPA
+557 EFQGGDKLFMPA

-668 DRLICAD
+668 DRLLCAD

-744 LTEGTC
+744 LAEGTC
-750 DVVVGTH
+750 DVVIGTH
-757 SLLFDREFKNL
+757 SLLFDRDFKNL

-788 KFRENIDI
+788 RFRENIDI

-850 LQRDGQV
+850 LQRDGQI

-870 AQYLQSLLPNARI
+870 AEYLQNLLPNARI
-883 AVAHGQMNENELEK
+883 AVAHGQMNETELEK
-897 IMYDFAMKEYDILL
+897 IMYDFAMKAYDILL

-925 NTIIINDSDRFGLAQ
+925 NTIIINDADKFGLAQ

-963 SKELSAD
+963 SKELSSD

-1028 NELKNEAK
+1028 NELKTQQK
-1036 SSAAALQDPYKK
+1036 QGLLPYEKPK
-1048 QQSETKQEP
+1048 NDAKQEP

-1121 LRLLGT
+1121 LRLLGS

-1155 KRKLDLN
+1155 KRKLESN

>member
-1 MKITVLMGNNTA
+1 MDIFNNLETCSLSA
-13 EIFKSFDVPALNRF
+13 F
-27 LKKKEVG
+27 LKKTEVG
-34 ISLSLTGLN
+34 ISLSLSGLN
-43 NPLRLLILNNVAE
+43 NPLRLLILNKIANSS
-56 KLGKKVLFITLNEQS
+56 KKKILFLTLNEQS

-78 LESLFDLESK
+78 LESIFNIEAK

-113 VLNGAINGDYPFVIA
+113 VLTGEYPLVIA
-128 PLRALTEKFPDKN
+128 PVRALLEKFPDKN
-141 FYAKNSFKIKK
+141 FYNKNSFEINKGDEVDFSGIK
-152 NEELDYAKTIEKLI
+152 DKLI

-178 SGEFSIKGDILDIF
+178 AGEFSIKGDILDIY
-192 TLYSSPVRVE
+192 TLYPSPVRIE
-202 FFADTIEDIR
+202 FFADTVEDIR
-212 MFDPTTQKSF
+212 MFDPNTQKSF
-222 QKLDE
+222 KKLDS
-227 ITVYPLHKFLINDE
+227 IRVLPLHNFLINNENKAEFKGKLFKTLENFGRSE
-241 IKKSFKAK
+241 ITDI
-249 LYKEIE
+249 LYT
-255 KFGENETIDILYGEI
+255 ETIDKLE
-270 CEKID
+270 

-280 EGIEYYQ
+280 EGIQYYQ
-287 NYLNKDLVSPLDFFR
+287 SYLNKDLVPVLDFFK
-302 DFILVFDDTAQINA
+302 DYILIYDDTVQINA
-316 KFENIDDDFIK
+316 KYQNLDDEML
-327 SYQTNLASGLKLP
+327 SAYQTNLASGLKLP
-340 LSDKNHVT
+340 LDAKNHTT
-348 YSEYKKEIQKF
+348 YEEYKKEVKKF
-359 KHIGFDT
+359 KQIGFDA
-366 FLENFGGDNLGMES
+366 FIENFGENLGSEKVL
-380 ISDSTFAQMLVEFD
+380 DDTFSNKFIEFET
-394 SELPPFF
+394 SLPPFF
-401 SSSGIEISDFIDKK
+401 SSSAEEISKYIN
-415 TKDGAKVFVCT
+415 TETQDGAEVFICT
-426 NYPKRFS
+426 NYPKRFG

-443 ENIFILPPLTSGGGI
+443 EKIYILPPLSSGGGI
-458 LHDVQTTE
+458 IEHPYGE
-466 NQAEAE
+466 NPQNTC
-472 QWPEKKSEKRP
+472 KK
-483 ETWIFLSDK
+483 WIFLSDK
-492 ELFNKRSKDITSRKY
+492 ELFNKRAKDITSRKY
-507 TSNKQS
+507 TSHKQS

-521 DIMENEFV
+521 DIMENEYV
-529 VHTIHGIGIFKGLR
+529 VHSIHGVGIFKGLR

-557 QFQGGDKLFMPA
+557 EFQGGDKLFMPA

-574 LYRYRGGGGTKPKL
+574 LYRYRGGGNIKPKL

-649 DQMRSI
+649 DQMQAI
-655 EEVKADMESERPM
+655 IDTKNDMENEHPM

-687 IFKAVMSGKQAALI
+687 IFKAVMSGRQAALI

-744 LTEGTC
+744 LSEGTC
-750 DVVVGTH
+750 DVVIGTH

-788 KFRENIDI
+788 RFRENIDI

-819 LINTP
+819 LINTA

-857 FFVHNRVESIHTV
+857 FFVHNRVESIFAVH
-870 AQYLQSLLPNARI
+870 QYLQNLLPNARI

-897 IMYDFAMKEYDILL
+897 IMYDFGQKAYDILL

-925 NTIIINDSDRFGLAQ
+925 NTIIINDADKFGLAQ

-963 SKELSAD
+963 SKELTQD

-976 AIKDFAS
+976 AIKDFSS

-1014 VGFDTYVSLLEECV
+1014 VGFDTYVNLLEECV

-1036 SSAAALQDPYKK
+1036 QGIEAYKNPEK
-1048 QQSETKQEP
+1048 QAIQKKEP

-1076 EQKMLEYKRLSD
+1076 EQKMLEYKRLAD
-1088 VKSISELESMAAS
+1088 VKSIAELENMTAS

-1107 KLPESVENLIKLIR
+1107 KLPDSVENLIKLIR
-1121 LRLLGT
+1121 LRLLGS

-1144 TPYTM
+1144 TPFTM

-1162 ITKYFQWTNPPK
+1162 ITKYFQWTKPPK
-1174 SVKGAKGILL
+1174 SVKGTQGILL
-1184 MKKSGLE
+1184 MKKNGLE